1 MSGFLSGGGGIA
13 AGLIVTCPNGV
24 QAGFLE
30 CDGSLLSRATYAVL
44 FSVIGEK
51 YGAGDGSSTFQIP
64 DLRGEFIRG
73 FDNGRGVDSGRAEG
87 STQSEQY
94 KSHKHAATVTDS
106 YSGAGLVG
114 DAFVAWSEGMAA
126 KVSSLSTT
134 RNVSMSNSGGNETRP
149 RNVAMTFCI
158 KY

>member
-44 FSVIGEK
+44 FNVIGEK

-87 STQSEQY
+87 STQLDEF
-94 KSHKHAATVTDS
+94 KSHSHTNGRTT
-106 YSGAGLVG
+106 YWNNGIPAGG
-114 DAFVAWSEGMAA
+114 NPT
-126 KVSSLSTT
+126 SSTPSTT
-134 RNVSMSNSGGNETRP
+134 GTTGGDETRP